1 MQIVLTNNTTN
12 YSKVYMDIEDISNN
26 PLFYEFSL
34 NTEGLVDGEY
44 LLKLYDDN
52 NYELS
57 SSIVKIGDF
66 TSNKI
71 TYNIEKKYK
80 TYNGKTGK

>member
-26 PLFYEFSL
+26 PLFYGFEL
-34 NTEGLVDGEY
+34 DTEELVDGEY

-66 TSNKI
+66 NSTKQ
-71 TYNIEKKYK
+71 TYNVEKKYK